1 MLVNLIAIFVGG
13 GLGSLARFGVS
24 MFFLTRYKSYLPW
37 GTIAANALA
46 CIVLAFIFIR
56 FNELDLERPLLR
68 PLLIIG
74 FCGGFSTF
82 STFSYE
88 TIELIRS
95 GNTIYAAVNV
105 VISLLLCMGLIYI
118 TQKVFTP

>member
-1 MLVNLIAIFVGG
+1 MLTNALAIFIGG

-24 MFFLTRYKSYLPW
+24 MFVFTRMKGIMPW
-37 GTIAANALA
+37 GTIATNVLA
-46 CIVLAFIFIR
+46 CILMALIITR
-56 FNELDLERPLLR
+56 SSDLGLERTLLK

-82 STFSYE
+82 SAFSYE

-95 GNTIYAAVNV
+95 GNTIFAIANV
-105 VISLLLCMGLIYI
+105 AISISLCLFLIFFI
-118 TQKVFTP
+118 QKTVV

>member
-1 MLVNLIAIFVGG
+1 MAMNLIAIFVGG
-13 GLGSLARFGVS
+13 GLGSLARFAVS
-24 MFFLTRYKSYLPW
+24 MLFLSRFKSYLPW
-37 GTIAANALA
+37 GTIVANALA
-46 CIVLAFIFIR
+46 CIILAIVFIR
-56 FNELDLERPLLR
+56 FNEVDMERPLLK

-95 GNTIYAAVNV
+95 GNTIYAVANV
-105 VISLLLCMGLIYI
+105 FISLVLCMGLIYI
-118 TQKVFTP
+118 AQKVFTP

>member
-1 MLVNLIAIFVGG
+1 MLTNAVAIFIGG
-13 GLGSLARFGVS
+13 GLGSLARFGIS
-24 MFFLTRYKSYLPW
+24 MFVLTRMRSMMPW

-46 CIVLAFIFIR
+46 CIIFAVVFSR
-56 FNELDLERPLLR
+56 FSEVEMERTLLKPLI
-68 PLLIIG
+68 IIG

-95 GNTIYAAVNV
+95 GNVMFAVANV
-105 VISLLLCMGLIYI
+105 AISILLCLFLIYFI
-118 TQKVFTP
+118 QKTLI

>member
-1 MLVNLIAIFVGG
+1 MGMNLIAIFIGG

-24 MFFLTRYKSYLPW
+24 MFFLTRFKSYLPW

-46 CIVLAFIFIR
+46 CIILAIVFIR
-56 FNELDLERPLLR
+56 FNEVDLERPLLK

-95 GNTIYAAVNV
+95 GNTIYAVANV
-105 VISLLLCMGLIYI
+105 LISLLLCLGLIYI
-118 TQKVFTP
+118 AQKVFAP

>member
-1 MLVNLIAIFVGG
+1 MGANLLAIFIGG

-24 MFFLTRYKSYLPW
+24 WFFLTKLRFVLPW

-46 CIVLAFIFIR
+46 CIVLGIVFIR
-56 FNELDLERPLLR
+56 FTELDLERPLLK

-88 TIELIRS
+88 TLELIRS
-95 GNTIYAAVNV
+95 GQIYYAIANV
-105 VISLLLCMGLIYI
+105 LISVVLCLFLIYFV
-118 TQKVFTP
+118 QKAFAP